1 VGVDNLFMSNVSRKT
16 LEYKDQDPFARLE
29 LTPAM
34 SLDDDA
40 LEQAFRKAQ
49 LACHPDRAR
58 PSDRDSAEAQ
68 FARIVEAYETLKDI
82 KSRATFLFQD
92 RGLWP
97 APHDAAVLEDL
108 LDLEEAYQAGQIT
121 PDALES
127 MLQDAY
133 TQLCTHFDAGHY
145 TDAGSAFL
153 RLNALRRMA
162 GSDSHN
168 TQKGN

>member
-1 VGVDNLFMSNVSRKT
+1 MSNVSRKT
-16 LEYKDQDPFARLE
+16 LEFEDQDPFARLG

-49 LACHPDRAR
+49 LAHHPDRA
-58 PSDRDSAEAQ
+58 PQSSRDTAEAE

-82 KSRATFLFQD
+82 KRRATFLFQS

-97 APHDAAVLEDL
+97 APHDDAVLEDL
-108 LDLEEAYQAGQIT
+108 LELEEAWQIGRVT

-127 MLQDAY
+127 MLHDAHLN
-133 TQLCTHFDAGHY
+133 LCTHFDAGHY

-153 RLNALRRMA
+153 RLNALRRMT
-162 GSDSHN
+162 DSYPHA
-168 TQKGN
+168 QKDN